1 MHEKGEFVRD
11 NVRQI
16 ERRNEMLSFIAS
28 MFGYVMKFIYD
39 IVQNYGLSIIIFT
52 FFVKLLLLP
61 LTIKQQ
67 KSMEKMQEI
76 QPLYQ
81 ELQRKYGN
89 DQQRLSIEYQ
99 KLLKEKNMNMA
110 SGMGCSGCLLQLI
123 QLPIILG
130 LFYMMMSPLTYI
142 LKLPQEQIEEYKQNL
157 NTYYAEQAIEN
168 AKVSGEELTS
178 GEIATYMSGDYLGNS
193 RYLELVI
200 AKQENLFNM
209 DFMGLNLG
217 NSTHDNKTEYRYYIL
232 PVLCVLVTYLSL
244 YVSNQEMKKKQKKEV
259 TPNNEEKN
267 LSNVQEEMPMPD
279 MRMMNIMMPLMTGY
293 IAYIAPQGLAL
304 YWTTNSLLQF
314 IQMMALKKMKKK

>member
-1 MHEKGEFVRD
+1 MF
-11 NVRQI
+11 
-16 ERRNEMLSFIAS
+16 SFIAS

-39 IVQNYGLSIIIFT
+39 IVQNYGLSIILFT
-52 FFVKLLLLP
+52 FLVKLILLP

-89 DQQRLSIEYQ
+89 DSQRLSMEYQ

-110 SGMGCSGCLLQLI
+110 SGMGCSGCLLQLV

-142 LKLPQEQIEEYKQNL
+142 LKLPENQINGYKENL
-157 NTYYAEQAIEN
+157 NTYYAQQAIET
-168 AKVSGEELTS
+168 AKASGEELTS
-178 GEIATYMSGDYLGNS
+178 GEIAEYMSGDYLGNS

-200 AKQENLFNM
+200 ANQENLFIM
-209 DFMGLNLG
+209 DFLGLNLG
-217 NSTHDNKTEYRYYIL
+217 NSTNDDKTDYKYYVL
-232 PVLCVLVTYLSL
+232 PILCVLVTYLSL
-244 YVSNQEMKKKQKKEV
+244 YVSNKDMKKKQNRSV
-259 TPNNEEKN
+259 NPNNDEKS
-267 LSNVQEEMPMPD
+267 LSNPQDEIPMPD

-304 YWTTNSLLQF
+304 YWTVNSLLQF
-314 IQMMALKKMKKK
+314 VQMMVLKKIKDNKEKNKEI

>member
-1 MHEKGEFVRD
+1 
-11 NVRQI
+11 
-16 ERRNEMLSFIAS
+16 MLSFIAS

-52 FFVKLLLLP
+52 FLVKLLLLP

-89 DQQRLSIEYQ
+89 DSQRLSMEYQ

-110 SGMGCSGCLLQLI
+110 SGMGCSGCLLQLV

-142 LKLPQEQIEEYKQNL
+142 LKLPAETIDEYKQNL
-157 NTYYAEQAIEN
+157 NTYYAEQAIETAQN
-168 AKVSGEELTS
+168 SGEKLTS
-178 GEIATYMSGDYLGNS
+178 GEIAGYMSGDYLGNS

-200 AKQENLFNM
+200 ADQENLFNM
-209 DFMGLNLG
+209 DFLGLNLG
-217 NSTHDNKTEYRYYIL
+217 NSTQDRNKDFEYYIL
-232 PVLCVLVTYLSL
+232 PILCVLVTYLSITI
-244 YVSNQEMKKKQKKEV
+244 STKDAKKKQNRPV
-259 TPNNEEKN
+259 SPNNDEKN
-267 LSNVQEEMPMPD
+267 LTNTSQEMPMPD
-279 MRMMNIMMPLMTGY
+279 MRVMNYMMPLMTGY

-304 YWTTNSLLQF
+304 YWTVNSLLQF
-314 IQMMALKKMKKK
+314 VQMMALKKFNKK

>member
-1 MHEKGEFVRD
+1 
-11 NVRQI
+11 
-16 ERRNEMLSFIAS
+16 MLSFIAS

-39 IVQNYGLSIIIFT
+39 IVQNYGLAIILFT
-52 FFVKLLLLP
+52 FLVKLILLP
-61 LTIKQQ
+61 LTLKQQ

-89 DQQRLSIEYQ
+89 DQQRLSMEYQ

-142 LKLPQEQIEEYKQNL
+142 LKLPKEQIDEYKQNL

-168 AKVSGEELTS
+168 AIASGENLSS
-178 GEIATYMSGDYLGNS
+178 GEIAGYMSGDYLENS

-217 NSTHDNKTEYRYYIL
+217 NSTNDSRTQYEYYIL

-244 YVSNQEMKKKQKKEV
+244 YVSSKDMKKKKNNEIR
-259 TPNNEEKN
+259 PNQEEKN
-267 LSNVQEEMPMPD
+267 LANPQEEMPMPD

-314 IQMMALKKMKKK
+314 VQMMALKEVKKKKEEKERKGML